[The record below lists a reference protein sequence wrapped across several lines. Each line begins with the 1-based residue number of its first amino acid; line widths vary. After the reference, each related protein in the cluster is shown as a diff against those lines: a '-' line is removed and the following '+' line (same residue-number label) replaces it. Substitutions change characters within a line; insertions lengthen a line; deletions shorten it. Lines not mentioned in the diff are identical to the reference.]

1 MPAST
6 IAPAD
11 ASDLVLEAGD
21 KLFYERGIRSV
32 SVGEIR
38 DLSGVSMRRIYS
50 MFGSKDDLVAAWLS
64 RRHETWMADFGAR
77 VDSRLSLGRAPVD
90 AIFDA
95 LASWLTATSFR
106 GCGFINTQAEIH
118 DLPAAHR
125 RIIQEHKVA
134 LADYLDSIAGNGK
147 SLVVLVDGAI
157 VQSAIFQTI
166 KPVEAARDVANASG

>member
-6 IAPAD
+6 IASSD
-11 ASDLVLEAGD
+11 ASDLVLEAAD
-21 KLFYERGIRSV
+21 RLFYEHGIRSV

-38 DLSGVSMRRIYS
+38 DTSGVSMRRIYS

-64 RRHETWMADFGAR
+64 HRHETWMADFGAR
-77 VDSRLSLGRAPVD
+77 VDARLSSGTAPVD
-90 AIFDA
+90 AVFDA
-95 LASWLTATSFR
+95 LGEWLTATNFR

-125 RIIQEHKVA
+125 RIIQEHKA
-134 LADYLDSIAGNGK
+134 TLADYLDSIAGNGK

-157 VQSAIFQTI
+157 VQSAIFRTTS
-166 KPVEAARDVANASG
+166 PVDAARDAANAFA